1 MKPITIEWVEKAEAD
16 FMTIHLQL
24 EAPENPNYDDACF
37 HAQQCAEKYLKA
49 CLQEYDIPYGKTH
62 NLVVLLDLL
71 IPVRP
76 EGEKLRPL
84 LRVMRAFAVDVR
96 YPGLSADREM
106 AEQALELC
114 KQVREKIRGSLG
126 LIT

>member
-49 CLQEYDIPYGKTH
+49 CLQEYDIPCGKTH

-71 IPVRP
+71 ITVRP
-76 EGEKLRPL
+76 ECEKLRPL
-84 LRVMRAFAVDVR
+84 LRVMRAFAVVVR